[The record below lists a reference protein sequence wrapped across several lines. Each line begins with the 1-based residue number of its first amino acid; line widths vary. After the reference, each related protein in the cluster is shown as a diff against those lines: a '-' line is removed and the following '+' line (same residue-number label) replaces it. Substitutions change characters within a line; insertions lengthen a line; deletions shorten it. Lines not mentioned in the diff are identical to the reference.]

1 MNKTLGALTLAA
13 ASLGAALPA
22 SAAIV
27 VRFEPA
33 STSIAIGESVEV
45 SVRISGLGDEI
56 LGAFDTNTVF
66 DESILDN
73 FVVTFPN
80 NPFGGLADSYVQ
92 ADFQDG
98 NTDVIGGSYLDDDA
112 LAAVQP
118 DDFVMLTFSF
128 EGRANGFSFV
138 DMGLDAVFERNF
150 VGRRFQ
156 TLDVQVIGT
165 CIAVGTGSCPNNV
178 PEPSTFGLAGL
189 ALLGLAAPA
198 WRRRRP
204 TRG

>member
-73 FVVTFPN
+73 RVVSFPN
-80 NPFGGLADSYVQ
+80 SAFGGIADSYAQV
-92 ADFQDG
+92 DFQDG

-118 DDFVMLTFSF
+118 DDFLMLTFTF
-128 EGRANGFSFV
+128 DGRANGFSLV

-189 ALLGLAAPA
+189 ALLGVAAPA
-198 WRRRRP
+198 WRRRR
-204 TRG
+204 TSRG